1 MNFAETELHHMA
13 QVTSLDD
20 MMKEIVTYLKENDLW
35 SNTLLVVLS
44 DNGASY
50 TNGDNAP
57 LRGSKNT
64 IWEGAVRVP
73 GFVTGGYLPE
83 SRQGQALNNTLI
95 HAVDWYPTL
104 LSAANLQV
112 TYVLE
117 DDSTRDEPL
126 DELDGIDLWP
136 TIIGEEDENNLYTR
150 EIVLSLDP
158 FDCGLT
164 LCGAIRVGRWKY
176 ISTDQDLYE
185 LDYISDD
192 SFWLRSYSKSSN
204 DILNCGDTPDVDEDG
219 NQIDSEVFLYT
230 CDTDE
235 GCLFDLVNDPCEY
248 TNVISSYPD
257 VAQYLRSRLIYYNSS
272 QVDPLTTLM
281 STASAEM
288 IDPDLFDG
296 YWSPFLDDDE
306 VTFETILESDF
317 QTKKK
322 RIYETT
328 AP

>member
-1 MNFAETELHHMA
+1 
-13 QVTSLDD
+13 
-20 MMKEIVTYLKENDLW
+20 
-35 SNTLLVVLS
+35 
-44 DNGASY
+44 
-50 TNGDNAP
+50 
-57 LRGSKNT
+57 
-64 IWEGAVRVP
+64 
-73 GFVTGGYLPE
+73 
-83 SRQGQALNNTLI
+83 
-95 HAVDWYPTL
+95 
-104 LSAANLQV
+104 
-112 TYVLE
+112 
-117 DDSTRDEPL
+117 
-126 DELDGIDLWP
+126 
-136 TIIGEEDENNLYTR
+136 
-150 EIVLSLDP
+150 LDP

-164 LCGAIRVGRWKY
+164 LCGTIRVGRWKY

-317 QTKKK
+317 QTKKSEFMK
-322 RIYETT
+322 RPHHDFQQQDIETLVNRYT
-328 AP
+328 THNKNNENTTNTLWYLSSLIGIIAAIAIFAIAGYYYLSFNKKKTVPTSEVQPLLIK